1 MLILYNTNHDK
12 IGALTNYKDYYI
24 EQAVNIDD
32 LLYFSYPIA
41 DPQYPQIAF
50 ECYIR
55 NEGNEYVIK
64 EINAQG
70 AKDGVE
76 WAQFVCRINL
86 EDLKG
91 HLITNF
97 ETVEQLPEDS
107 ANLALAGTGW
117 TVGFC
122 DVTKLRTVRKAQCSA
137 YDVMAEITK
146 SYACEIKYDSVHK
159 TVNIHQKQG
168 ADRGAYFAEQLNLQ
182 TLQSQS
188 NTNDYITRLVPIGLN
203 NLDITTINDGI
214 NYVSNYQYSNK
225 VITGYWIDNRYTS
238 NVDLVALNTALTT
251 CQVDATA
258 KDFWIEGIVADN
270 KLTGEEKSSIST
282 EMTAITTEFALND
295 TQATTFE
302 ITTEKTAYDD
312 TYNVLNAYIT
322 PLIAD
327 TTTETTIGGNE
338 CKQNFDFYY
347 LARIALL
354 TLFVDK
360 AKIKIDVAA
369 QTLLDDA
376 AERLA
381 YLSKPTRAYSASI
394 VDLANVSDTWGL
406 LDFAL
411 GDFITLLSESKNVRE
426 LQRIVKI
433 DRYPEEPER
442 STIQIANRIAR
453 LEDIILRVSDAANT
467 VATATDTTGSVV
479 ASSVSGDLTNAHIA
493 AINVD
498 NLSAAIA
505 TIGTLIVTKAIITEL
520 TAVNASIETLTAD
533 KADVTDLTTSTAR
546 ITTLEADSAT
556 ITQLSASTARI
567 TTLETTT
574 AHITNGVIDNATIDV
589 ASINNLSANFAHITN
604 GIIDNAVVGLAAI
617 GTTQIADG
625 SITDGKIVTLSA
637 NKISAGTID
646 AAVIT
651 VNHLNAA
658 NITVGTINGSQISNG
673 AITTANILDGTILG
687 GDITPGTITNTLISA
702 NTITGDKIVVDAI
715 TAREIAS
722 HVITANEIVAN
733 TITAAQILAGTITA
747 NEIAANTIT
756 AAKIVAGTITATQIT
771 AGTITATQIAAGSIT
786 ADRINVT
793 NLSVYKIISQSDST
807 VYATM
812 TTAGLSIYK
821 NSALSLTITA
831 DSGNNYASIVPQGA
845 FSGVWMGSIAF
856 TNSNPNGC
864 FASGSGLML
873 IGYGAQIVLGYGV
886 VGGIAIT
893 APGGV
898 TLSGNINT
906 EGEIVA
912 AHNVWSNGGICPYS
926 KVSAQIIELEHM
938 TGGTPPSYLQI
949 TLAGGGTVYGATT
962 WASDKS
968 LKNNIQDMTETALA
982 KIMLIKHRQ
991 FDWKKEHGGAHCR
1004 IGYVSQELLEI
1015 DESMAFEVEQGED
1028 AKGNKKPSLY
1038 QPNETVI
1045 IPMLSKAI
1053 QELKNEVDALK
1064 LAILKAK

>member
-1 MLILYNTNHDK
+1 MLILYDINHNK

-41 DPQYPQIAF
+41 DPQYPLIAF

-55 NEGNEYVIK
+55 NEGSEYIVK

-70 AKDGVE
+70 AKDGIE
-76 WAQFVCRINL
+76 WAQFVCRTNL

-97 ETVEQLPEDS
+97 ETIGQLPGIS

-117 TVGFC
+117 IVGYC
-122 DVTKLRTVRKAQCSA
+122 NVSKLRTVRKAQCTV
-137 YDVMAEITK
+137 YDVMAEIATA
-146 SYACEIKYDSVHK
+146 YACEITYNPIHK
-159 TVNIHQKQG
+159 TVAIYQKQG

-188 NTNDYITRLVPIGLN
+188 NTNDYITRLVPIGAN
-203 NLDITTINDGI
+203 NLDITSVNDGV
-214 NYVSNYQYSNK
+214 NYVSNYQYSDK

-238 NVDLVALNTALTT
+238 NVNLVALNTALST

-258 KDFWIEGIVADN
+258 KDSWIEGITSDN

-282 EMTAITTEFALND
+282 EMAAITSELAVND
-295 TQATTFE
+295 TQATALDV
-302 ITTEKTAYDD
+302 ITEKTSYDD
-312 TYNVLNAYIT
+312 TYYVLNTYIT

-327 TTTETTIGGNE
+327 TGVETTISGDE
-338 CKQNFDFYY
+338 CKQKFDFYY

-354 TLFVDK
+354 TAFVDK

-376 AERLA
+376 VDRLA
-381 YLSKPTRAYSASI
+381 YLSKPTCAYAASI

-411 GDFITLLSESKNVRE
+411 GDFIALLSESKNVRE
-426 LQRIVKI
+426 QQRIVKI
-433 DRYPEEPER
+433 NRYPEEPER

-467 VATATDTTGSVV
+467 VATATNTTGSVV

-493 AINVD
+493 AVNVD
-498 NLSAAIA
+498 NLSATIA
-505 TIGTLIVTKAIITEL
+505 TIGTLIATKAIITEL
-520 TAVNASIETLTAD
+520 TAVTADIETLTAD
-533 KADVTDLTTSTAR
+533 KANVTDLTASTAR

-556 ITQLSASTARI
+556 ITQLAVSTARI
-567 TTLETTT
+567 TTLEATT
-574 AHITNGVIDNATIDV
+574 AHITNGIIDNATINV
-589 ASINNLSANFAHITN
+589 ADINNLSANFAHITS
-604 GIIDNAVVGLAAI
+604 GVIDNAVVGLAAI

-702 NTITGDKIVVDAI
+702 NTITGDKLIVDAI

-722 HVITANEIVAN
+722 KVITANEIVAN
-733 TITAAQILAGTITA
+733 TITAAQIAANTITA
-747 NEIAANTIT
+747 NEISAN
-756 AAKIVAGTITATQIT
+756 TITATQIL
-771 AGTITATQIAAGSIT
+771 AYTITATQIAAYTITASKIAAGAIT
-786 ADRINVT
+786 ADMI
-793 NLSVYKIISQSDST
+793 
-807 VYATM
+807 
-812 TTAGLSIYK
+812 TAGTM
-821 NSALSLTITA
+821 SANRISGGTITGITLTGVTITA
-831 DSGNNYASIVPQGA
+831 KDTLNVNGSGGWASLQLTSLQGKL
-845 FSGVWMGSIAF
+845 GSIYANDQRGLNF
-856 TNSNPNGC
+856 QTDTDYQ
-864 FASGSGLML
+864 FASSGT
-873 IGYGAQIVLGYGV
+873 VNT
-886 VGGIAIT
+886 VGNIHSGGEIT
-893 APGGV
+893 AV
-898 TLSGNINT
+898 GNI
-906 EGEIVA
+906 
-912 AHNVWSNGGICPYS
+912 WSNGGICPYS

-1028 AKGNKKPSLY
+1028 VKGNKKPSLY

-1053 QELKNEVDALK
+1053 QELKKEFDAFK
-1064 LAILKAK
+1064 IASFKAK